1 FLECLMNDFDVNLDR
16 LGQIR
21 DSLVDPKSIWSLAKK
36 LKQQSRTLTLNAP
49 NSDLS
54 LPSSPG
60 IYYFEAKFNFKDY
73 EYLEDFGN
81 RWGAIR
87 SRNLPKG
94 VSRYYPS
101 RAKKHISRL
110 KQGKFI
116 PLYLGKRDNL
126 SDRIINHLDGSEESG
141 TYALK
146 LRSRPELLSGVELRY
161 SFHEFNIN
169 PRAYFGVEVIEKS
182 LREVFNPI
190 IGKQ

>member
-1 FLECLMNDFDVNLDR
+1 MNDFDVNLDK

-21 DSLVDPKSIWSLAKK
+21 DSLVAPKPIWSLARK
-36 LKQQSRTLTLNAP
+36 LKQQSRTLALNAP

-54 LPSSPG
+54 LPSNPG

-73 EYLEDFGN
+73 EYFEDFGN
-81 RWGAIR
+81 SWGVIR
-87 SRNLPKG
+87 SKNLPKG

-101 RAKKHISRL
+101 RAKNHIYRL
-110 KQGKFI
+110 KQGKYI

-161 SFHEFNIN
+161 IFHEFNIN
-169 PRAYFGVEVIEKS
+169 PRAFFGVEVIEKA